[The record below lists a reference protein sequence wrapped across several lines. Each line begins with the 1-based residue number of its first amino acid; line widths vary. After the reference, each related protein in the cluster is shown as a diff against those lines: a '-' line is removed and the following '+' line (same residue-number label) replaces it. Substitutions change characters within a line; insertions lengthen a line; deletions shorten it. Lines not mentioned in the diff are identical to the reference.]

1 MKKYFSDHSWFTY
14 TCDGAAVKL
23 YIPRAG
29 STPKCFQP
37 FLFEPAT
44 LRLPQ
49 LVCPIGCFSWS
60 A

>member
-1 MKKYFSDHSWFTY
+1 MVTY